1 MKTVTAR
8 DIAYA
13 YREEGQGPPV
23 LLVHGFPVDHSMWR
37 GQIESLA
44 ADHRVIALDLRGFG
58 ATPLAATE
66 AEADQRAACGVAM
79 EEYADDLAAVLDAL
93 GISEPITLAG
103 FSMGGYVAWQFWK
116 KHRQRIKALVLCDT
130 RAAADTDEA
139 RRGRLDMAEHV
150 AEWGSAKVAEM
161 MQPKLFAAETIDHRS
176 DVVQAVRQVISG
188 TDPRAI
194 AAAQRGMAARPDV
207 TGWLSQIDVPSL
219 FIVGE
224 HDAISRSDEMR
235 SMAEAVPGGE
245 LVVVPRAGHM
255 APVENPQAVTAA
267 LGDFLRRTAAQSG

>member
-8 DIAYA
+8 GIAYA
-13 YREEGQGPPV
+13 YREAGQGPPV

-37 GQIESLA
+37 GQIEAVA
-44 ADHRVIALDLRGFG
+44 ADHRVIAPDLRGFG

-66 AEADQRAACGVAM
+66 AEADQRAARGVAM
-79 EEYADDLAAVLDAL
+79 EEYADDLEAVLDAL
-93 GISEPITLAG
+93 AIHEPITLAG

-116 KHRQRIKALVLCDT
+116 KYRRRIKALVLCDT

-139 RRGRLDMAEHV
+139 RAGRIDMAEHV
-150 AEWGSAKVAEM
+150 AEWGSAKVAEKM
-161 MQPKLFAAETIDHRS
+161 LPKLLAAETIDHRP
-176 DVVQAVRQVISG
+176 DVVAPVRRVISG

-194 AAAQRGMAARPDV
+194 SAAQRGMAARPDV

-224 HDAISRSDEMR
+224 HDAISRADEMR

-245 LVVVPRAGHM
+245 LVIVPQAGHM
-255 APVENPQAVTAA
+255 APVENPEAVTAA
-267 LGDFLRRTAAQSG
+267 IAEFLRRTAAQSG